1 MADPDYGLVAGY
13 SMRSIFRHIDLNQ
26 HIVEIGKYTERSPTL
41 RAPMLPITDYVRPI
55 AKKVI
60 GIPGRFIPYSA
71 QKPLLA
77 VVLNQAFREPLQHG
91 ELDFLEGAKVRIKV
105 TDLCIDWLI
114 SVGSDKFV
122 PVDRELKDDVCIS
135 GESPDFILLATRQAD
150 PDTLFFQRRI
160 RIEGDTELGLGVKNT
175 MDSMDWDDLPL
186 PLRRLLQGIGQLI
199 ELLPKKEQQES
210 L

>member
-1 MADPDYGLVAGY
+1 
-13 SMRSIFRHIDLNQ
+13 MRRIYPRIDLHQ
-26 HIVEIGKYTERSPTL
+26 HIAGIGKYTVWTL
-41 RAPMLPITDYVRPI
+41 TTSHHMLPLPESIRPI
-55 AKKVI
+55 AKRI
-60 GIPGRFIPYSA
+60 AGIPGRLIPYAA
-71 QKPLLA
+71 QKPVLA
-77 VVLNQAFREPLQHG
+77 VALNQAFREPLQHG

-122 PVDRELKDDVCIS
+122 PVDRQQKDDVCIS

-150 PDTLFFQRRI
+150 PDTLFFQRKI

-186 PLRRLLQGIGQLI
+186 PLRRLLQTVSLVIDKLQ
-199 ELLPKKEQQES
+199 KKS
-210 L
+210 

>member
-1 MADPDYGLVAGY
+1 
-13 SMRSIFRHIDLNQ
+13 
-26 HIVEIGKYTERSPTL
+26 
-41 RAPMLPITDYVRPI
+41 MLPIPEFVRPV

-60 GIPGRFIPYSA
+60 GLPGRFVPYA
-71 QKPLLA
+71 LQKQVLS
-77 VVLNQAFREPLQHG
+77 VVLNQAFREPLRHG

-114 SVGSDKFV
+114 RVGSDKFTALE
-122 PVDRELKDDVCIS
+122 RNLKDDVCIS
-135 GESPDFILLATRQAD
+135 GESLDFALLATRQAD

-186 PLRRLLQGIGQLI
+186 PLRRLLQAISLVI
-199 ELLPKKEQQES
+199 EKLQKLNFAPG